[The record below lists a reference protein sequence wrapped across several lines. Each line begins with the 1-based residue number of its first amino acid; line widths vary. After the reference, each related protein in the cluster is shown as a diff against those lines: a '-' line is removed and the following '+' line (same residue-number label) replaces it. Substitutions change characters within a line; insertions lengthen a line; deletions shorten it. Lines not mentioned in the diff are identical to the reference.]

1 MATISFYARGVG
13 NIAAGPKPVLDNLN
27 KPPTGE
33 ITFTDNGTGDL
44 KLEANGGLPDPDTNV
59 IIDGVEMTFVLEFS
73 GFLPTTSKFQN
84 VGGLDLR
91 GAQIAVITAA
101 NGSSYIFLTDGSGTI
116 AAMNALP
123 TGQIA
128 IDNVSTTAPV
138 LVCFLR
144 GTLIETPQGQRA
156 IETLQIGDMISTYD
170 GKTLPLRW
178 IGHRRVTAAELLLFP
193 ELRPV
198 VLPQD
203 MFGPGL
209 PTRRLKLSA
218 SHRVAIGGWE
228 TEILFGFD
236 IALMRANHLL
246 GVNTL
251 PGQKA
256 ERVNPNRAIE
266 YFHLLFDEHT
276 LVLANGLACESF
288 QLGARGELAL
298 DAADLAILETAC
310 PNQAVTDLMVRP
322 DCLPTLK
329 AVQTK
334 VLLNWSET
342 SSPPNTALQ
351 PETVARAVN
360 HLAA

>member
-1 MATISFYARGVG
+1 MATISFFARGVG

-33 ITFTDNGTGDL
+33 LIFTDKGTGDL
-44 KLEANGGLPDPDTNV
+44 KLETNGGLPDPDTNV
-59 IIDGVEMTFVLEFS
+59 IIDGVEMTFILEFT
-73 GFLPTTSKFQN
+73 GTLPTTSKFQN
-84 VGGLDLR
+84 VGGLDVR
-91 GAQIAVITAA
+91 GAQVAVITAA
-101 NGSSYIFLTDGSGTI
+101 NGSTYIFLTDGSGSI
-116 AAMNALP
+116 AVMNALP

-128 IDNVSTTAPV
+128 LDNVSTTAPA

-144 GTLIETPQGQRA
+144 GALIETPQGPRA

-209 PTRRLKLSA
+209 PARRLKLSA
-218 SHRVAIGGWE
+218 SHRLAIGGWE
-228 TEILFGFD
+228 TELLFGFD

-246 GVNTL
+246 APNTL

-256 ERVNPNRAIE
+256 ERVNPNRNIE

-288 QLGARGELAL
+288 QLGAHGELAL
-298 DAADLAILETAC
+298 DEDDMAVLDAAC
-310 PNQAVTDLMVRP
+310 PNQGLADLMARA

-329 AVQTK
+329 AMQTK

-342 SSPPNTALQ
+342 ATAPETVPE
-351 PETVARAVN
+351 PETVARAVE